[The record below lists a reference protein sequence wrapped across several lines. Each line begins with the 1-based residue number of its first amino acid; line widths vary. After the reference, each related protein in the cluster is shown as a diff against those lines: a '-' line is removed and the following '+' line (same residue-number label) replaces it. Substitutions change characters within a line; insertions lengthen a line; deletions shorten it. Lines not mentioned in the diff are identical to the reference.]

1 MKAWIIPAG
10 IFEQG
15 RGGGLSCEP
24 HLYWRRS
31 RRAWQSSVSTGVT
44 KLHDLVGFSGPEQ
57 IPGKLSGEALMKCAH
72 SRVQQLLFER
82 LIKPLSLWPI
92 IATTPIGL
100 L

>member
-1 MKAWIIPAG
+1 MKQWIIPEG
-10 IFEQG
+10 VFEQG
-15 RGGGLSCEP
+15 RAFILWTLICIDAAAAMPDSCQCRP
-24 HLYWRRS
+24 GWR
-31 RRAWQSSVSTGVT
+31 
-44 KLHDLVGFSGPEQ
+44 KLHDLVGFSGPRQ